1 MQERPRSLL
10 EIANNPSIV
19 YANVYNDSIQSQR
32 MPSYAYDKSNALTST
47 LAFYESEDVLQC
59 GDSLPTQPPLID
71 NFSHLKTLTDYTRY
85 LFADKTNVNQ
95 TRNYR
100 KNKRVVNSERESVN
114 KNIKENVGTD
124 SSSELEKEVLEIV
137 DNILLKVRK

>member
-1 MQERPRSLL
+1 
-10 EIANNPSIV
+10 
-19 YANVYNDSIQSQR
+19 

-100 KNKRVVNSERESVN
+100 KNKRVVNSEKEFEN
-114 KNIKENVGTD
+114 KNIKENVRTGRED

-137 DNILLKVRK
+137 DNILLKVRMIMSRKNCGEAK